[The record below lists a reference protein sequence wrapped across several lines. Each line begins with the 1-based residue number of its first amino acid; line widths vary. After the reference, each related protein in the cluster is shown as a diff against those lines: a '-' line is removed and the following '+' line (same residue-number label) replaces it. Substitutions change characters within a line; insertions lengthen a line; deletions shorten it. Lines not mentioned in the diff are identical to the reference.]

1 MNKITKITSLPALLM
16 GVSLIVILSACSDAK
31 TSSDAPRSTENNGQ
45 VTTDKNA
52 KMTQDDAQS
61 EVRKKQL
68 DADIRAREQRN
79 NVGGDVQ
86 KRTEGDL
93 ASEVRSKLEAN
104 IPNGK
109 LTVTA
114 KDADVTIAGVVP
126 KQEQLNKIKALAM
139 EIKGVKTVTVK
150 AVVSP

>member
-1 MNKITKITSLPALLM
+1 MNKITKTTSFSILLM
-16 GVSLIVILSACSDAK
+16 GVSLVVVLSACSNAK
-31 TSSDAPRSTENNGQ
+31 TASDAPRTTETNAPMAS
-45 VTTDKNA
+45 DKNV
-52 KMTQDDAQS
+52 KTTQDDAQS
-61 EVRKKQL
+61 DVRKKQL
-68 DADIRAREQRN
+68 EADIRAREQRN
-79 NVGGDVQ
+79 NAGGDPQ
-86 KRTEGDL
+86 KRAEGDL

-126 KQEQLNKIKALAM
+126 KQEQLDKIKALAM

>member
-1 MNKITKITSLPALLM
+1 MNKITKKTSFSTLLM
-16 GVSLIVILSACSDAK
+16 GVSLVIALSACSDTK
-31 TSSDAPRSTENNGQ
+31 TASDAPKTTENNAQ
-45 VTTDKNA
+45 VTTDKNV
-52 KMTQDDAQS
+52 KTTQDDAQS

-68 DADIRAREQRN
+68 EADIRAREQRN
-79 NVGGDVQ
+79 NAGGDPQ

-114 KDADVTIAGVVP
+114 KDAEVTIAGVVP
-126 KQEQLNKIKALAM
+126 KQDQLDKIKALAM

>member
-1 MNKITKITSLPALLM
+1 MNKITKTTSFSTLLM
-16 GVSLIVILSACSDAK
+16 GVSLVIVLSACSDAK
-31 TSSDAPRSTENNGQ
+31 TASDAPRTTETNAPM
-45 VTTDKNA
+45 TTDKNV
-52 KMTQDDAQS
+52 KTTQDDAQS

-68 DADIRAREQRN
+68 EADIRAREQRN
-79 NVGGDVQ
+79 NAGGDPQ
-86 KRTEGDL
+86 KRAEGDL

-126 KQEQLNKIKALAM
+126 KQEQLDKIKALAM

>member
-16 GVSLIVILSACSDAK
+16 GVSLVVILSACSDAK

-45 VTTDKNA
+45 ATTDKNA
-52 KMTQDDAQS
+52 KTTQDDAQN

-79 NVGGDVQ
+79 NAGGDAQ
-86 KRTEGDL
+86 KRTGGDL

-114 KDADVTIAGVVP
+114 KDADITIAGVVP
-126 KQEQLNKIKALAM
+126 KQEQLDKIKALAM

>member
-1 MNKITKITSLPALLM
+1 MNKITKTASFSTLLM
-16 GVSLIVILSACSDAK
+16 GVLLVSALSACSDSK
-31 TSSDAPRSTENNGQ
+31 TSSDAPQSTENNGQ

-52 KMTQDDAQS
+52 KTTQDDAQS
-61 EVRKKQL
+61 DVRKKQL

-79 NVGGDVQ
+79 NAGGDSQ

-126 KQEQLNKIKALAM
+126 KQEQLDKIKALAM
-139 EIKGVKTVTVK
+139 GIKGVKTVTVK

>member
-1 MNKITKITSLPALLM
+1 MNKITKTTSFSTLLM
-16 GVSLIVILSACSDAK
+16 GVSLVIALSACSDAK
-31 TSSDAPRSTENNGQ
+31 TTSDAPRSTENNAQ
-45 VTTDKNA
+45 VTPDKNV
-52 KMTQDDAQS
+52 KTTQDDAQS

-68 DADIRAREQRN
+68 EADIRAREQRN
-79 NVGGDVQ
+79 NAGGDPQ

-126 KQEQLNKIKALAM
+126 KQDQLDKIKALAM